1 MIAPLPPRAGLLR
14 RLLHRASA
22 TAGEALVDPRT
33 HQPDLPLP
41 EGFTR
46 DLIHDILTE
55 VSVDNSARGELRAYA
70 SIDCDRFLHT
80 LALVPEDARGSLVE
94 IGAGPYFTTLLLRRF
109 RPNMALTLVN
119 YFDTGKK
126 DGKQAIVFPGFDGE
140 EERFDFC
147 YDNVNIEVATLPY
160 ADGSFDYMVFCE
172 VLEHLTSNPMRALM
186 ELKRVLKPGGRLIL
200 TTPNAARLENVVA
213 FIEGRNIYDQY
224 SAYGPYGRHNR
235 EYTRTELHKLMS
247 ACGFDSEI
255 SFTANV
261 HADFPPQFTSAP
273 AINAVLSS
281 VANREH
287 DLGQYVFTRWVNA
300 RASSGKFPWWLYRS
314 YAPDRMDDPAN
325 G

>member
-1 MIAPLPPRAGLLR
+1 LFR
-14 RLLHRASA
+14 RASA
-22 TAGEALVDPRT
+22 PIGETLVDPRAY
-33 HQPDLPLP
+33 QPALPLP
-41 EGFTR
+41 HGFSR
-46 DLIHDILTE
+46 DRIHDILTE

-126 DGKQAIVFPGFDGE
+126 DGKQAIIFPGFDGVE
-140 EERFDFC
+140 ESFDFH
-147 YDNVNIEVATLPY
+147 YDNVNIEIAKLPY
-160 ADGSFDYMVFCE
+160 ADASFDYMVFCE
-172 VLEHLTSNPMRALM
+172 VLEHLTNDPMRALM
-186 ELKRVLKPGGRLIL
+186 ELKRVLKPGGHMIL

-235 EYTRTELHKLMS
+235 EYTRTELHKLMT
-247 ACGFDSEI
+247 ACGFEPEV

-261 HADFPPQFTSAP
+261 HPDYPPQFVRAS
-273 AINAVLSS
+273 AINAALSG
-281 VANREH
+281 VTNREQ
-287 DLGQYVFTRWVNA
+287 DLGQYLFTRWINA
-300 RASSGKFPWWLYRS
+300 RPASGKLPWWLFRS
-314 YAPDRMDDPAN
+314 YRPDRMDDPAN